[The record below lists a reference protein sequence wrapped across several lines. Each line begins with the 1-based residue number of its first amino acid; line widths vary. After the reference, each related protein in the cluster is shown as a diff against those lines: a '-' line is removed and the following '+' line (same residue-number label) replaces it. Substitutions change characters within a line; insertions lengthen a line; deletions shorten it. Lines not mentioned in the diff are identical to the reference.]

1 MKEFGHVIW
10 IMVSGRAREG
20 RSVVE
25 RLAASIGI
33 SQAYWS
39 RIERGLELAPKDSL
53 IIAACERL
61 GLKTTDQAFIE
72 ADRLPPDM
80 QGDLE
85 FAVSLY
91 RDFKS
96 RGPS

>member
-1 MKEFGHVIW
+1 MSFGSWV
-10 IMVSGRAREG
+10 RAEREKTG
-20 RSVVE
+20 IS
-25 RLAASIGI
+25 LKDFAAAIDI

-61 GLKTTDQAFIE
+61 GLPTDQAFIE
-72 ADRLPPDM
+72 AQRLPPDM
-80 QGDLE
+80 QQDLRV
-85 FAVSLY
+85 AVSLY

-96 RGPS
+96 RSPT

>member
-1 MKEFGHVIW
+1 MSFGPW
-10 IMVSGRAREG
+10 FRAEREKADVSLKD
-20 RSVVE
+20 
-25 RLAASIGI
+25 LATAIGI

-61 GLKTTDQAFIE
+61 GLKTTDQAFVE
-72 ADRLPPDM
+72 AERLPPDM
-80 QGDLE
+80 QGDLR

-96 RGPS
+96 RCPS

>member
-1 MKEFGHVIW
+1 MAFGKWIRTEREKADISLKEF
-10 IMVSGRAREG
+10 AQ
-20 RSVVE
+20 
-25 RLAASIGI
+25 SIGI

-53 IIAACERL
+53 IIAACDRL
-61 GLKTTDQAFIE
+61 GLSTDRAFI
-72 ADRLPPDM
+72 AAQRLPPDM

-96 RGPS
+96 RSPT

>member
-1 MKEFGHVIW
+1 MSFGSW
-10 IMVSGRAREG
+10 IRAEREKAG
-20 RSVVE
+20 LS
-25 RLAASIGI
+25 LKDLSIGI

-53 IIAACERL
+53 IIAACQRL
-61 GLKTTDQAFIE
+61 GLSTDQAFIE
-72 ADRLPPDM
+72 AKRLPPDM